1 MHITSSAFPHN
12 GTIPTKYGRAYDD
25 ISPPLALTDIPPDAE
40 SLVLIVDDPDAP
52 GGTFTH
58 WVIYNIPPAEINLGE
73 DEIPAE
79 SSEGINGFGEKGY
92 GGPKPPS
99 GTHIY
104 FFKLYALDEELELAE
119 DMKSDEI
126 EEAIE
131 GHVIAKA
138 ELMGQYAA
146 LR

>member
-1 MHITSSAFPHN
+1 
-12 GTIPTKYGRAYDD
+12 
-25 ISPPLALTDIPPDAE
+25 
-40 SLVLIVDDPDAP
+40 
-52 GGTFTH
+52 
-58 WVIYNIPPAEINLGE
+58 VIYNIPPAEINLGE

-79 SSEGINGFGEKGY
+79 SSEGTNDYGEKGY

-99 GTHIY
+99 GTHRY
-104 FFKLYALDEELELAE
+104 FFKLYALDEELDLAE
-119 DMKSDEI
+119 GLKSSEV

-131 GHVIAKA
+131 GHVITKA